1 MLRIGIIGGG
11 IGGTSAALQL
21 GRTGF
26 EVDVFEKT
34 RDLTEVGAGINI
46 SPNAATLL
54 HRLGLKSQ
62 LSAMGVIPRAWHQRR
77 WKSGETLQWSDLA
90 TPVEDAFGAPQ
101 YQMHR
106 ADVLGLLSSRISPDR
121 LHRGTELVALE
132 QSDEA
137 ATAVFRDGERRTFD
151 LLVGAD
157 GIHSR
162 TREMLFGPAQ
172 PVFKNCIAYRGL
184 IPSERIAHLSIPVE
198 AQIWLGPGRHFVHYY
213 VRNGTLLN
221 FVANV
226 DRGDWSEESWSKPGD
241 IHVLR
246 REFGDWHFHI
256 RSITEAVTETFILAL
271 HDRQPLE
278 KWSRGRVTLL
288 GDACHPMEPHVA
300 QGAAQ
305 AIEDGATLSAC
316 LAASPSDVPGALRR
330 YEALRLPRTARI
342 QQLADVNRHTF
353 HLPDG
358 PAQRDRDAALA
369 RDEIGFAISRIG
381 WIYGHDA
388 GEIGPEKTENP
399 V

>member
-1 MLRIGIIGGG
+1 
-11 IGGTSAALQL
+11 
-21 GRTGF
+21 
-26 EVDVFEKT
+26 
-34 RDLTEVGAGINI
+34 
-46 SPNAATLL
+46 
-54 HRLGLKSQ
+54 
-62 LSAMGVIPRAWHQRR
+62 MGVIPRAWHQRS
-77 WKSGETLQWSDLA
+77 WETGETLQWSDLA
-90 TPVEDAFGAPQ
+90 TPVEEAFGAPQ

-106 ADVLGLLSSRISPDR
+106 ADVLGLLSYQIPPGR
-121 LHRGTELVALE
+121 LHTGMELVELE
-132 QSDEA
+132 QSHEA
-137 ATAVFRDGERRTFD
+137 ATAVFRDGKRRTFD

-172 PVFKNCIAYRGL
+172 PVFKKCLAYRGL
-184 IPSERIAHLSIPVE
+184 IPSEQVAHLSIPVE

-226 DRGDWSEESWSKPGD
+226 DRGEWSEESWTKPGD
-241 IHVLR
+241 IHDLR
-246 REFGDWHFHI
+246 REFGDWHFQI

-278 KWSRGRVTLL
+278 RWSRGRVTLL

-316 LAASPSDVPGALRR
+316 LAASPSDVPGALGR

-342 QQLADVNRHTF
+342 QRLADVNRQTF

-358 PAQRDRDAALA
+358 PEQRNRDSALA

-381 WIYGHDA
+381 WLYGHDA
-388 GEIGPEKTENP
+388 GEIGFEKML
-399 V
+399 